1 MKMAIIEYVL
11 YSCTRNSASLELDQK
26 FSMLIQLKES
36 NVVPQHFK
44 ILPSPMFDVLVRS
57 RQS

>member
-1 MKMAIIEYVL
+1 MKMAITEYIL
-11 YSCTRNSASLELDQK
+11 YSCKINGASLELDQK
-26 FSMLIQLKES
+26 FSMLVQLKES